1 MELTQPKGT
10 RDFLPEQQIFKQE
23 IIDKIKRVFELYGY
37 SPIETPVF
45 ERMEVLASKYA
56 GGEEI
61 LKETFS
67 FIDQGKRNLGLKYD
81 LTVPLARVIA
91 MNPALR
97 MPFKRY
103 QIERVFRDGPVT
115 TSRYREFY
123 QCDIDVIGAKAMTA
137 DAEIIKIAE
146 KVFKE
151 LNLDV
156 EIRLNNRKLLN
167 GLIQEIGIEKEKVL
181 SVLLA
186 IDKLDKVEKKEVKKE
201 LKEKEIEEKKIK
213 EIFELIEIKGSN
225 QEILGKL
232 EKKVSSEEGKQGIEE
247 LKEILKYA
255 KEYKINNLYI
265 TLNLVRGLAY
275 YTGPIFEIILSKGK
289 VKSSV
294 GGGGRYDKMIG
305 LIAEKDKEFP
315 ATGISFGLE
324 RILDE
329 LNERNTRTKKTVTKL
344 FIIPINCDKDAV
356 KLAEE
361 IRSLGINSEIDLMN
375 RSISKN
381 LDFASK
387 QGIPF
392 VIVLGEKEIKA
403 EEFSLKDMNSGKEI
417 KLKFSELEK
426 LRDLISNVI

>member
-1 MELTQPKGT
+1 MELKQPKGT
-10 RDFLPEQQIFKQE
+10 KDFLPEKQIQKQE
-23 IIDKIKRVFELYGY
+23 IIEKIKKVFELNGY

-45 ERMEVLASKYA
+45 ERFEVLSSKYA

-67 FIDQGKRNLGLKYD
+67 FEDQGKRKLGLKYD

-91 MNPALR
+91 SNPNLR

-103 QIERVFRDGPVT
+103 QIERVFRDGPTT

-123 QCDIDVIGAKAMTA
+123 QCDADVIGSNSMAA
-137 DAEIIKIAE
+137 DTEILKIAKE
-146 KVFKE
+146 VFE
-151 LNLDV
+151 TIGLEI

-167 GLIQEIGIEKEKVL
+167 GLMEAIGIEKDKIL

-186 IDKLDKVEKKEVKKE
+186 IDKLDKLEKKEVEKE
-201 LKEKEIEEKKIK
+201 LQEKGIETGKIKKI
-213 EIFELIEIKGSN
+213 FDLIELKGN
-225 QEILGKL
+225 NNEILEKI
-232 EKKVSSEEGKQGIEE
+232 EKKVSSEEGKQGIKE
-247 LKEILKYA
+247 LKEILDYS

-265 TLNLVRGLAY
+265 TPSLVRGLAY
-275 YTGPIFEIILSKGK
+275 YTGPIFEILLKKGK
-289 VKSSV
+289 VKSSL

-305 LIAEKDKEFP
+305 LIAGKEKEFP
-315 ATGISFGLE
+315 AVGISFGLD

-329 LNERNTRTKKTVTKL
+329 LEEKGIKSKKTVSEI
-344 FIIPINCDKDAV
+344 FVIPVN
-356 KLAEE
+356 AEKKAIQLTE
-361 IRSLGINSEIDLMN
+361 RIRFLGINAEIDLIQ

-392 VIVLGEKEIKA
+392 VIVLGEKEFKA
-403 EEFSLKDMNSGKEI
+403 KEFSLKNMETGKEI
-417 KLKFSELEK
+417 KIKFSELEK
-426 LRDLISNVI
+426 LKDNLK

>member
-1 MELTQPKGT
+1 MELIAPKGT
-10 RDFLPEQQIFKQE
+10 RDFLPEKQIEKQRLIE
-23 IIDKIKRVFELYGY
+23 KIKKVFELYGY

-45 ERMEVLASKYA
+45 ERMDVLSSKYA

-67 FIDQGKRNLGLKYD
+67 FEDQGKRKLGLKYD

-103 QIERVFRDGPVT
+103 QIERVFRDGPIT
-115 TSRYREFY
+115 TARYREFY
-123 QCDIDVIGAKAMTA
+123 QCDADIVGSSSMQA

-146 KVFKE
+146 QVFKE
-151 LNLDV
+151 LELEV
-156 EIRLNNRKLLN
+156 EIRVNNRKLLN
-167 GLIQEIGIEKEKVL
+167 GLIEEIGVEKEKIN

-186 IDKLDKVEKKEVKKE
+186 VDKLDKMEKKEVEKE
-201 LKEKEIEEKKIK
+201 LKEKGIEEEKIK
-213 EIFELIEIKGSN
+213 KIFELIEVKGKN
-225 QEILGKL
+225 QEVLEKLGK
-232 EKKVSSEEGKQGIEE
+232 KVFSEEGKKGIEE

-255 KEYKINNLYI
+255 ESYKINNLYI
-265 TLNLVRGLAY
+265 TPNLVRGLSY
-275 YTGPIFEIILSKGK
+275 YTGPIFEVLIKKGK

-305 LIAEKDKEFP
+305 LIAGKEKEFP
-315 ATGISFGLE
+315 ATGISFGLD

-329 LNERNTRTKKTVTKL
+329 LEEKNECRKKTVSQI
-344 FIIPINCDKDAV
+344 FVVPINCSEKAIELTE
-356 KLAEE
+356 K
-361 IRSLGINSEIDLMN
+361 IRSFGIKTEMDLMN

-381 LDFASK
+381 LDFSSK
-387 QGIPF
+387 QKIPF

-403 EEFSLKDMNSGKEI
+403 KEFSLKNMDSGKET
-417 KLKFSELEK
+417 KVQFSELEK
-426 LRDLISNVI
+426 LKELVK

>member
-1 MELTQPKGT
+1 MELMQPKGT
-10 RDFLPEQQIFKQE
+10 RDFLPEQQIQKQE
-23 IIDKIKRVFELYGY
+23 LVEKIKKIFELNGY

-45 ERMEVLASKYA
+45 ERFDVLSSKYA

-67 FIDQGKRNLGLKYD
+67 FEDQGKRKLGLKYD

-91 MNPALR
+91 MNPNTR

-123 QCDIDVIGAKAMTA
+123 QCDADVIGSNSMMA
-137 DAEIIKIAE
+137 DTEIIKIAK
-146 KVFKE
+146 KVFEKLE
-151 LNLDV
+151 LDV

-167 GLIQEIGIEKEKVL
+167 GLMESLGIKQEKIL
-181 SVLLA
+181 PVLLA
-186 IDKLDKVEKKEVKKE
+186 IDKLDKMPKKEIEKE
-201 LKEKEIEEKKIK
+201 LKEKGIEDKKIK

-225 QEILGKL
+225 EKILEKL
-232 EKKVSSEEGKQGIEE
+232 EKKIQTQEGKKGIIE
-247 LKEILKYA
+247 LKEILEYA

-265 TLNLVRGLAY
+265 TLSLVRGLAY
-275 YTGPIFEIILSKGK
+275 YTGPIFEVLLKKGK

-305 LIAEKDKEFP
+305 LIAGKEKEFP
-315 ATGISFGLE
+315 AVGISFGLE

-329 LNERNTRTKKTVTKL
+329 LNEKGIQKKKTVTQIFL
-344 FIIPINCDKDAV
+344 IPINNEKNAINLV
-356 KLAEE
+356 EE
-361 IRSLGINSEIDLMN
+361 IRFLGINTEIDLMQ

-387 QGIPF
+387 QAIPF
-392 VIVLGEKEIKA
+392 VIVLGEREFKA
-403 EEFSLKDMNSGKEI
+403 KEFSLKNMDSGKEI
-417 KLKFSELEK
+417 KVKFSELGK
-426 LRDLISNVI
+426 LKTLLK

>member
-10 RDFLPEQQIFKQE
+10 RDFLPEKQIFKQE
-23 IIDKIKRVFELYGY
+23 ITEKIKKIFELYGY

-45 ERMEVLASKYA
+45 EKMEVLASKYA

-61 LKETFS
+61 TKEIFS
-67 FIDQGKRNLGLKYD
+67 FTDQGKRELGLKYD

-91 MNPALR
+91 INPALR

-123 QCDIDVIGAKAMTA
+123 QCDIDVIGTNSMMA
-137 DAEIIKIAE
+137 DAEIVKIASE
-146 KVFKE
+146 VFKK
-151 LNLDV
+151 LKLDV
-156 EIRLNNRKLLN
+156 EIRLNDRKLLN
-167 GLIQEIGIEKEKVL
+167 GLMEELGIEKEKVL

-186 IDKLDKVEKKEVKKE
+186 IDKLDKIPKKEVEKE
-201 LKEKEIEEKKIK
+201 LKEKDIEEKTITK
-213 EIFELIEIKGSN
+213 IFELIEIKGKN
-225 QEILGKL
+225 EEILGKL
-232 EKKVSSEEGKQGIEE
+232 EKKVSSDEGKQGIKE
-247 LKEILKYA
+247 LKEILSYA

-265 TLNLVRGLAY
+265 TVNLVRGLAY
-275 YTGPIFEIILSKGK
+275 YTGPIFEILLKKGK

-305 LIAEKDKEFP
+305 LIAGKKEFP

-329 LNERNTRTKKTVTKL
+329 LNEKSEKRKKTVTQI
-344 FIIPINCDKDAV
+344 FIIPINCTEKAISLTE
-356 KLAEE
+356 K
-361 IRSLGINSEIDLMN
+361 IRVLGINAEMDLME

-403 EEFSLKDMNSGKEI
+403 EEFSLKDMQSGKEI
-417 KLKFSELEK
+417 KVKFSELEK
-426 LRDLISNVI
+426 LKDFLK